1 MRCAMPSIRESP
13 TDEPARHRP
22 IRAAAPGGGGG
33 EGGGAEGRPGGRG
46 AAGPSGARGG
56 GVGDLLLKVKELG
69 VRFEGKQVVR
79 GLNFAIAAGE
89 KLAMVGE
96 SGSGKTITA
105 LSLLRLAGAA
115 ACTGQAL
122 LQGRGDLLAMPER
135 EMQGVRGGDI
145 AMVFQEPMSAL
156 NPLMTIGRQIA

>member
-22 IRAAAPGGGGG
+22 IRAAAPGGG
-33 EGGGAEGRPGGRG
+33 EH
-46 AAGPSGARGG
+46 
-56 GVGDLLLKVKELG
+56 GDAPEPLLQVKDLG
-69 VRFEGKQVVR
+69 VRFGAKQVVR

-89 KLAMVGE
+89 KLALVGE

-115 ACTGQAL
+115 ACTGQA
-122 LQGRGDLLAMPER
+122 
-135 EMQGVRGGDI
+135 
-145 AMVFQEPMSAL
+145 
-156 NPLMTIGRQIA
+156 